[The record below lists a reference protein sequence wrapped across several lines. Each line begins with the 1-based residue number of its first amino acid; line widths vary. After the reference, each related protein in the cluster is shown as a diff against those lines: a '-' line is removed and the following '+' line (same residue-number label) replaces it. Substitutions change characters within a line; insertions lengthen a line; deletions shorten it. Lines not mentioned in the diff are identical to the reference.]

1 MSQAVGQLV
10 EGLKASMSDG
20 STVSINGRPVRL
32 LHVSDNR
39 ARLELGWRV
48 SPSTTIHLKVE
59 PPGGEP
65 IVMKS
70 RVVSARVATVKDGT
84 ITYSAEVT
92 FESLTSTSPTARP
105 SQATTA
111 VAAKTSAEPTAE
123 PVAPP
128 AVRPTAIAPVEEKTP
143 DLSDEMRALQ
153 EELAA
158 RRAELAEERERRQ
171 KGEETAH
178 ESERR
183 YGQFVEEYEAQKR
196 RWEDER
202 TTLSTELQA
211 ADARTAD
218 LQTALDKERLER
230 TRINQ
235 DENSKWE
242 TERAALV
249 GQLQAAETRAAALM
263 SCEKE
268 MQPVRKLNELPATSS
283 PMIAHALAPVHAARR
298 RQPPRHPRS

>member
-1 MSQAVGQLV
+1 MSQVVGQLV

-105 SQATTA
+105 SQATTVVA
-111 VAAKTSAEPTAE
+111 GAAKTSAEPTAE
-123 PVAPP
+123 PVTIEYRDETVTPSTSELGGP
-128 AVRPTAIAPVEEKTP
+128 SGYGHVIA
-143 DLSDEMRALQ
+143 
-153 EELAA
+153 
-158 RRAELAEERERRQ
+158 
-171 KGEETAH
+171 
-178 ESERR
+178 
-183 YGQFVEEYEAQKR
+183 
-196 RWEDER
+196 
-202 TTLSTELQA
+202 TL
-211 ADARTAD
+211 R
-218 LQTALDKERLER
+218 
-230 TRINQ
+230 
-235 DENSKWE
+235 
-242 TERAALV
+242 
-249 GQLQAAETRAAALM
+249 
-263 SCEKE
+263 
-268 MQPVRKLNELPATSS
+268 
-283 PMIAHALAPVHAARR
+283 
-298 RQPPRHPRS
+298 

>member
-10 EGLKASMSDG
+10 EGLKTSMSDG
-20 STVSINGRPVRL
+20 STISINGRPVRL

-92 FESLTSTSPTARP
+92 FEGVPSTSPAARTTP
-105 SQATTA
+105 AARVATRAA
-111 VAAKTSAEPTAE
+111 VASVEPVADA
-123 PVAPP
+123 VAPP
-128 AVRPTAIAPVEEKTP
+128 APPPTVAAPTQENRS
-143 DLSDEMRALQ
+143 DLTDQMRVLQ
-153 EELAA
+153 EELEA

-171 KGEETAH
+171 NGEETAQ

-183 YGQFVEEYEAQKR
+183 YGQFVEEYDAQKR
-196 RWEDER
+196 GWEDER
-202 TTLSTELQA
+202 TTLSSELQA
-211 ADARTAD
+211 ADARTAE
-218 LQTALDKERLER
+218 LQTALDEERLER

-235 DENSKWE
+235 DENTKWE

-249 GQLQAAETRAAALM
+249 GQLQTAETRAAD
-263 SCEKE
+263 
-268 MQPVRKLNELPATSS
+268 
-283 PMIAHALAPVHAARR
+283 ALAALEHSRRELGEAIDSEKRRLGRGAQCPRRPGARG
-298 RQPPRHPRS
+298 

>member
-105 SQATTA
+105 SQATA
-111 VAAKTSAEPTAE
+111 AAGAAKTSAEPAAE

-128 AVRPTAIAPVEEKTP
+128 AARPTAAAPPQEKAP
-143 DLSDEMRALQ
+143 DLSDQMRALQ
-153 EELAA
+153 EEIAA

-171 KGEETAH
+171 KGEETAQ

-235 DENSKWE
+235 DETSKWE

-249 GQLQAAETRAAALM
+249 GQLQAA
-263 SCEKE
+263 
-268 MQPVRKLNELPATSS
+268 
-283 PMIAHALAPVHAARR
+283 
-298 RQPPRHPRS
+298 